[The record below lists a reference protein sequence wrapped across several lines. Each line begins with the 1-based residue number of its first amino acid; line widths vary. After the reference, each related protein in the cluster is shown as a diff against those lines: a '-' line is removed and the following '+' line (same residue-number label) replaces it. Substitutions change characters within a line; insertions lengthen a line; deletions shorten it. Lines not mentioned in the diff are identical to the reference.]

1 MTRDPMSW
9 SIPLFR
15 AFGIQ
20 VRLHLLYILVTIGL
34 MWRAITLSPDH
45 WIDIFLVAVV
55 MLFICILLHE
65 FGHCFAARRVNGD
78 ADEILMW
85 PLGGLAFVRVP
96 ETPRANFIATAGG
109 PAVNLVLFLISGAV
123 LMAASYIPPLNP
135 LNFRSL
141 IDPELHNFSDGNDY
155 VGRNYYRLMSKDK
168 KERIDGPTGQLPQE
182 DGGGVVVLKEKEHG
196 KLPVAVKAELAE
208 LSPLPDWA
216 LWTARF
222 FFMNWFLFLFNVVLV
237 AYPMDAGRLFQC
249 FIWARSDYRNGTTMA
264 CYSGYVV
271 AAILFVVS
279 LWVIDPLP
287 LGLSLFIFF
296 YSYRQLMMLEI
307 GGEDSFMGYDFSQGY
322 TSLEKGEPP
331 PVKPKR
337 VGPLKRW
344 LAARRARRLQREAE
358 QRAADETRLDELL
371 DKVHRLGKEAL
382 SDEERRFMDR
392 VSARY
397 RNRS

>member
-20 VRLHLLYILVTIGL
+20 VRLHVLYIIITIG
-34 MWRAITLSPDH
+34 MVGRAFSQDKDH
-45 WIDIFLVAVV
+45 WWEFVIIWVV
-55 MLFICILLHE
+55 MLFVIILCHE
-65 FGHCFAARRVNGD
+65 FGHCFAGRWVNGD
-78 ADEILMW
+78 AEEILMW
-85 PLGGLAFVRVP
+85 PLGGLAYVRVP
-96 ETPRANFIATAGG
+96 ETPRANFITTAGG
-109 PAVNLVLFLISGAV
+109 PAVNLLFCILAAVPLI
-123 LMAASYIPPLNP
+123 AASYQPPLNP
-135 LNFRSL
+135 INFRQIAS
-141 IDPELHNFSDGNDY
+141 PELHNFADGMTHLARDHERFVKKGTTELEYGPIVRVDEKNY
-155 VGRNYYRLMSKDK
+155 VLIDTS
-168 KERIDGPTGQLPQE
+168 ERKAIAVEPANLP
-182 DGGGVVVLKEKEHG
+182 HY
-196 KLPVAVKAELAE
+196 
-208 LSPLPDWA
+208 PDWV

-222 FFMNWFLFLFNVVLV
+222 FWLNWLLFLFNVLLP
-237 AYPMDAGRLFQC
+237 AYPMDGGRLFQC
-249 FIWARSDYRNGTTMA
+249 FIWARSDYRNGTTLA

-271 AAILFVVS
+271 AALLFIAS
-279 LWVIDPLP
+279 LWVVDPL
-287 LGLSLFIFF
+287 LLALSLFIFF
-296 YSYRQLMMLEI
+296 MSYRQLMMLEI

-322 TSLEKGEPP
+322 TSLEKGEPLP
-331 PVKPKR
+331 PKPKR
-337 VGPLKRW
+337 PGAFKRW

>member
-1 MTRDPMSW
+1 MNRDPLTW

-15 AFGIQ
+15 VFGIQ

-34 MWRAITLSPDH
+34 IWRAVTLSPDH
-45 WIDIFLVAVV
+45 WIDIVLVGVV
-55 MLFICILLHE
+55 MLFVIILLHE

-109 PAVNLVLFLISGAV
+109 PAVNLVLFLISGAA
-123 LMAASYIPPLNP
+123 LMGASYIPPLNP
-135 LNFRSL
+135 FNFSSL
-141 IDPELHNFSDGNDY
+141 IDPELHSFSNGRDY
-155 VGRNYYRLMSKDK
+155 IGRGDIYHRWVNKDK
-168 KERIDGPTGQLPQE
+168 PQERIDGPLGQLP
-182 DGGGVVVLKEKEHG
+182 DGSFVILKEKERG
-196 KLPVAVKAELAE
+196 KVPVAVPVTHADVDR
-208 LSPLPDWA
+208 LPDWA

-222 FFMNWFLFLFNVVLV
+222 FWLNWFLFLINAFVP
-237 AYPMDAGRLFQC
+237 AYPLDGGRFFQC

-264 CYSGYVV
+264 CYAGYVV
-271 AAILFVVS
+271 AALLFVVS
-279 LWVIDPLP
+279 MWSTDPL
-287 LGLSLFIFF
+287 LGFMCIFIFF
-296 YSYRQLMMLEI
+296 ASYRQLMMLEI

-337 VGPLKRW
+337 LGPLKRW